1 MAKTVHYKRKLP
13 ILARLL
19 LERSDDEHPI
29 SRREMQEELERWG
42 LSAERKSIYDDMEQ
56 LRELGLDVQA
66 RRGKNGGWYIGARD
80 FELAE
85 LKLLVDAVQS
95 SRFLTERKS
104 DALIRKLEGLTSVHQ
119 ARQLQRQVYVDRR
132 VKTMNESI
140 FYNVDRLQGA
150 IAGNRAVTFR
160 YFEYNA
166 GRERVFRRAG
176 ERYRLTPYGLI
187 WDSENYYLAGWDEL
201 HKEVRHYRVDKM
213 ADIFITGMK
222 GRDRGDWDP
231 EGYARRHF
239 GMYAGR
245 PCPPAAAVRKPAG
258 GGGHRPLRAGGAA
271 DSRRGGPF
279 YRRPGFGGQSAAVG
293 LAVRPGA
300 RSGGAGPRL
309 GGGGILCPA
318 GAGGGAGDS
327 HHSHLRGPGK
337 LYRGNSVSGKA
348 YVAGRRADQDHGG
361 RRRGCLRDPKAVLGS
376 GHPGFS
382 HVGKDDLPKPHDLP
396 QG

>member
-1 MAKTVHYKRKLP
+1 MAQTANYKRKLP

-19 LERSDDEHPI
+19 LERSDEDHPV
-29 SRREMQEELERWG
+29 SRQEMQQELERWG

-66 RRGKNGGWYIGARD
+66 RRGRNGGWFIGQRE

-95 SRFLTERKS
+95 SRFLTGRKS

-150 IAGNRAVTFR
+150 IAANKKVTFR

-166 GRERVFRRAG
+166 RRERVFRRAG

-201 HKEVRHYRVDKM
+201 RREVRHYRVDKM
-213 ADIFITGMK
+213 ADIVVSKTK
-222 GRDRGDWDP
+222 GHPRGDWTA
-231 EGYARRHF
+231 EGYTRKHF
-239 GMYAGR
+239 GMFSGTPCRLKLRCEERLAGVVIDRFGLEAPLVPDGEGYFTVSVDLVVSPPLWGWLFGLGPGVEVLEPGWAAEDFAGR
-245 PCPPAAAVRKPAG
+245 LEEMAA
-258 GGGHRPLRAGGAA
+258 
-271 DSRRGGPF
+271 
-279 YRRPGFGGQSAAVG
+279 
-293 LAVRPGA
+293 
-300 RSGGAGPRL
+300 
-309 GGGGILCPA
+309 
-318 GAGGGAGDS
+318 
-327 HHSHLRGPGK
+327 
-337 LYRGNSVSGKA
+337 LYRNRPPREG
-348 YVAGRRADQDHGG
+348 QGG
-361 RRRGCLRDPKAVLGS
+361 
-376 GHPGFS
+376 
-382 HVGKDDLPKPHDLP
+382 
-396 QG
+396 